1 MKTLGWLIEC
11 EGRSLFMR
19 EKGDVLWALEDPNYK
34 VTPLVAGE
42 VYDTFIVA
50 LPVQQADDTAER
62 LQILE
67 EIYELEEEQ
76 IGQLKQRLEEAFELV
91 ESIHEFASKQTSN
104 IMESRGLLLLIAES
118 CNKWLAPKEQ

>member
-42 VYDTFIVA
+42 VYETFIVA

-76 IGQLKQRLEEAFELV
+76 IAQLKQRLEEAVELV
-91 ESIHEFASKQTSN
+91 ENIHLFSMNQTTN
-104 IMESRGLLLLIAES
+104 IMEARGLLRLIAES
-118 CNKWLAPKEQ
+118 CNKWLKPSE